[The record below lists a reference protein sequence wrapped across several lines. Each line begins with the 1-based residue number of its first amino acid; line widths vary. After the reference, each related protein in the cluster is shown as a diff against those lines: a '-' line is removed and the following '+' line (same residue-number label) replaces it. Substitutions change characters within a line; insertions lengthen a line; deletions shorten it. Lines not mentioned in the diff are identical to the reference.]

1 MTLLNQPLSELTL
14 DLGFLRK
21 ASLLGLETLGDI
33 MDADFSSLKQRRE
46 FSYLWYADLLN
57 LLKDNDLLGEFQ
69 DKLINRQ

>member
-14 DLGFLRK
+14 DNDFLKK

-33 MDADFSSLKQRRE
+33 MDADFSSLKRRGE

-57 LLKDNDLLGEFQ
+57 LLKEHDLLGEFQ
-69 DKLINRQ
+69 DKLFNR